1 MVSPGLCASHAAREA
16 LTHAMP
22 AAARW
27 GDGSV
32 LFGLDRR
39 CGRAVRSTDSR
50 ERGGGQPLPL
60 VIENASWRCCYAGQR
75 LFLRLGEAERKP
87 VIGLPSGGGGAERVE
102 PCVPTGGVEA

>member
-1 MVSPGLCASHAAREA
+1 MVSPGLCASHAARETLMPA
-16 LTHAMP
+16 LS

-39 CGRAVRSTDSR
+39 RGRAVRSTDSR
-50 ERGGGQPLPL
+50 EEGVGNHFHWSLRMCFGVAVP
-60 VIENASWRCCYAGQR
+60 EQR

-87 VIGLPSGGGGAERVE
+87 GIELPSGGGGAERVE
-102 PCVPTGGVEA
+102 PCVPTSGVEA